1 MQVLATLLLLLDLH
15 RPQSLDAL
23 ALGNWAV
30 VVALMRVDL
39 GDAQGEERER
49 EELECVFEG
58 RAVGDLGEE
67 GVLGASLLV
76 GWALE
81 GAKGALDLVVSVV
94 VRREEWVHERLT
106 LEHVLALAVQYTR
119 PRLQVLA
126 LEEIRDSDGS
136 WVRRARSNRLRLPL
150 RRALT
155 SATALLLLMLMLC
168 PLLLLLLE
176 HLYELGD
183 RDALL
188 RGVGGELAL
197 HHLDLLWGRL
207 LPRLHWGRAAWTRHF
222 GCAGLLWSCTIEK
235 GTGVSVCTCVA
246 LLSGG
251 VVVSVAWL

>member
-1 MQVLATLLLLLDLH
+1 MQLLATLLLLLDLD
-15 RPQSLDAL
+15 RPQPLDAL
-23 ALGNWAV
+23 ALGNWGV

-58 RAVGDLGEE
+58 GTVGDLGEKS
-67 GVLGASLLV
+67 VLGASLLV

-94 VRREEWVHERLT
+94 GRGQEWAKEQLT
-106 LEHVLALAVQYTR
+106 LEHVLALVVQYTR

-126 LEEIRDSDGS
+126 LEEIGDSDGS

-150 RRALT
+150 GGGLT
-155 SATALLLLMLMLC
+155 SATALLLLLLC

-176 HLYELGD
+176 HLYEFGD

-188 RGVGGELAL
+188 RGVGSELAL
-197 HHLDLLWGRL
+197 HHLDLLRGRL

-222 GCAGLLWSCTIEK
+222 GCAGLLWSCAREK